1 MNALKFVVYYVMDK
15 QENENGRRWG
25 GGLRWTV
32 DRRVGSGGEEGMDR
46 EEGKAFKADQSSKTK
61 QAIKMNLFS
70 T

>member
-1 MNALKFVVYYVMDK
+1 MKM
-15 QENENGRRWG
+15 G
-25 GGLRWTV
+25 GGSGGGCLRWTV
-32 DRRVGSGGEEGMDR
+32 DRRVGGGGEEGTDG

>member
-1 MNALKFVVYYVMDK
+1 MKM
-15 QENENGRRWG
+15 GGGSG
-25 GGLRWTV
+25 GGLPKMDGGQV
-32 DRRVGSGGEEGMDR
+32 DRRVGGGAEEGTDG